1 MNIHNQYELTV
12 WTENIKVRSTAI
24 NSLKQKKHQT
34 KTKNA
39 PYHVLYFLRDV
50 FCNCLS
56 FSISDGLFFF
66 LRIKSFHL
74 KILTRCEFQTSKFG
88 NVQIKNCYSSLLAII
103 ITVNTEVFDYFTLKL
118 WRCSTYIWP
127 KSSSGP
133 ENLSRHLQD
142 PQNLRSQKFYT
153 ILVICLWSLTKFWMQ
168 ISCMAIT
175 WVS

>member
-1 MNIHNQYELTV
+1 MV
-12 WTENIKVRSTAI
+12 A
-24 NSLKQKKHQT
+24 
-34 KTKNA
+34 
-39 PYHVLYFLRDV
+39 
-50 FCNCLS
+50 
-56 FSISDGLFFF
+56 GFFF

-88 NVQIKNCYSSLLAII
+88 NVQIKNCCSSLLAII

-127 KSSSGP
+127 KLSSGP

-153 ILVICLWSLTKFWMQ
+153 ILVICLWKLNKILDANLTYGNYLGELRVSFEIGTCASLWFASQ
-168 ISCMAIT
+168 I
-175 WVS
+175 VGF